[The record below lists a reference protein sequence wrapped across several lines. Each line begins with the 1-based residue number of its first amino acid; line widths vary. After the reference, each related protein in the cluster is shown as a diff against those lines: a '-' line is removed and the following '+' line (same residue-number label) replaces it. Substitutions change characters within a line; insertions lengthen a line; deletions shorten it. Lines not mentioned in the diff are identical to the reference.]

1 MGISENWE
9 SFVKMTEAKADSHSK
24 VAQYWDSVH
33 TVSSLLLIFLSAATT
48 LATLLPVSH
57 YVAACVGAAT
67 TLLSAVNGSMQP
79 SNRRQMQMESSK
91 GFRLGVTVLS

>member
-1 MGISENWE
+1 MGIAENWA
-9 SFVKMTEAKADSHSK
+9 SFVSMTRAKADSHGE

-33 TVSSLLLIFLSAATT
+33 TVLSLALIFLSAATT
-48 LATLLPVSH
+48 LATLLPISI
-57 YVAACVGAAT
+57 YVAACLGAAT

-91 GFRLGVTVLS
+91 GFRLGVTILS